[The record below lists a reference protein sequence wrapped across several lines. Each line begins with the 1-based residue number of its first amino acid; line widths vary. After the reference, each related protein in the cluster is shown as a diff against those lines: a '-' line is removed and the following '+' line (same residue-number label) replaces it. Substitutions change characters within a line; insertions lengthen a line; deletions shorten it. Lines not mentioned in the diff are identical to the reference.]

1 MSKEK
6 RRADRENRIDY
17 IELAV
22 FSIER
27 SKAFY
32 GEVFGWTFTDYGPD
46 YCEFTDGR
54 MKGGFDA
61 RGTVKPGGPLVVLY
75 AANLEGL
82 MERIRLAGGRIVR
95 PVFAFPGGRRFHFTD
110 PDGYELAVWTEV
122 EAGPAP

>member
-1 MSKEK
+1 
-6 RRADRENRIDY
+6 
-17 IELAV
+17 
-22 FSIER
+22 
-27 SKAFY
+27 
-32 GEVFGWTFTDYGPD
+32 
-46 YCEFTDGR
+46 

-82 MERIRLAGGRIVR
+82 MERICLAGGRIVR